1 MSLYQHAKR
10 TRRAL
15 THALVVNYGRYM
27 PYSPAVD
34 RINRRPLLQSFVEK
48 NTGAPSFATRESMWS
63 FIADR
68 SAGAIDYLEFGVH
81 EGHSILHFAAQN
93 KVPGS
98 RFFGFDCFTGL
109 PEDWNSDFRRGHFDT
124 GGRVPETA
132 DTRVKFVAGLFQ
144 DTLPQFLSE
153 FTPTNRL
160 IVNIDCDLYTSAL
173 YCLTKLDPILRKG
186 TILMFDEF
194 GELLHEF
201 RAANDY
207 LSSYRRDAKV
217 ICSHDDFYT
226 VAVELQ

>member
-15 THALVVNYGRYM
+15 THALVAKYGRYM
-27 PYSPAVD
+27 PYSATVD
-34 RINRRPLLQSFVEK
+34 RINRRPLLQRFVEM
-48 NTGAPSFATRESMWS
+48 NHDAPSFATRESMWS

-68 SAGAIDYLEFGVH
+68 SPAAIDYLEFGVH
-81 EGHSILHFAAQN
+81 EGHSILYFATQN
-93 KVPGS
+93 KAPDS
-98 RFFGFDCFTGL
+98 RFFGFDSFTGL
-109 PEDWNSDFRRGHFDT
+109 PEDWNSDFKRGHFDT
-124 GGRVPETA
+124 DGRVPETT

-144 DTLPQFLSE
+144 DTLPKFLSQ
-153 FTPTNRL
+153 FKPTNRL
-160 IVNIDCDLYTSAL
+160 IVNIDCDLYSSAL